1 MFTILTKSRNKK
13 GFTLIEVMVVVALIA
28 ILSAIAIPAYL
39 SYRRDAEMEV
49 ARSSMVTIID
59 SVNGYNAIK
68 GHAMDIVDGSGNIVG
83 TVQDVIDKFAAEG
96 MTVVVDAIK
105 LDANMADYCVYN
117 DGMQCFV
124 LRDDVSADAW
134 AELCLNY

>member
-1 MFTILTKSRNKK
+1 MFYRFTKSRNKK

-49 ARSSMVTIID
+49 AKSSMVTIID
-59 SVNGYNAIK
+59 SINGYNAVK
-68 GHAMDIVDGSGNIVG
+68 GHAMDIVDDNGNIIG
-83 TVQDVIDKFAAEG
+83 TVQDVIDKFAEER
-96 MTVVVDAIK
+96 MTIVVDAIK

-124 LRDDVSADAW
+124 LRNDVSPDDW

>member
-1 MFTILTKSRNKK
+1 MFIKFATSKNKK

-49 ARSSMVTIID
+49 AKSSMVTVID
-59 SVNGYNAIK
+59 SINGYNAVK
-68 GHAMDIVDGSGNIVG
+68 GHAMDIVDNNGNIVG
-83 TVQDVIDKFAAEG
+83 TVQDVINKFAEEG

-134 AELCLNY
+134 ADLCLNF

>member
-1 MFTILTKSRNKK
+1 MFTKFTKARNKK

-49 ARSSMVTIID
+49 ARSSMVTVID
-59 SVNGYNAIK
+59 SINGYNAIK
-68 GHAMDIVDGSGNIVG
+68 GHPMDIVDSNGNITG
-83 TVQDVIDKFAAEG
+83 TVQDVINKFAAEG
-96 MTVVVDAIK
+96 MSVVVDAIK

-124 LRDDVSADAW
+124 LRDDVSADDW
-134 AELCLNY
+134 AELCLNF